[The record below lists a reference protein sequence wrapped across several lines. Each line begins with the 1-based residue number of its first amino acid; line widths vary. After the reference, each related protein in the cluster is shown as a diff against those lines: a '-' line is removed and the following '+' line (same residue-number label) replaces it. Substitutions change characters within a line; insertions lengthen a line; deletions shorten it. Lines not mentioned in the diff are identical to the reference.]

1 MSANEC
7 FINWANKI
15 VYYNIILK
23 ATDHHSDDTKLHET
37 LTHQMSEGLVN
48 KIKTLPADERN
59 RICDIKNINIW
70 MQEVETV
77 DRTWKTEVKVTAD
90 MMNELLNKCSHEE
103 ACINTRN
110 NEFKRTH
117 NTEQHMHGE
126 NCDESR
132 YHPYHSRN
140 NDRSDHKHNRNK
152 ACNLDQD

>member
-59 RICDIKNINIW
+59 RIRDIKNINIW

-90 MMNELLNKCSHEE
+90 MMNELLNKRSHEE

-110 NEFKRTH
+110 NEFQCTH
-117 NTEQHMHGE
+117 NNEQHMHGE
-126 NCDESR
+126 NHDENR
-132 YHPYHSRN
+132 YHPYHLRN
-140 NDRSDHKHNRNK
+140 ND
-152 ACNLDQD
+152 